1 MRIALVVPGC
11 QVWHLLQLWDILVE
25 TEIGA
30 AGSPSHRL
38 SPLRDGFGRL
48 LSSVVGSLVLLLQ
61 RFLPVFVWLWLV
73 SFFLAAFPR
82 PFAKLSD
89 WLCLCLCL
97 SVSLLLSVSRD
108 SLARLVLLHG

>member
-48 LSSVVGSLVLLLQ
+48 LSSVVGSLVLLL
-61 RFLPVFVWLWLV
+61 PACV
-73 SFFLAAFPR
+73 LAACFPVH
-82 PFAKLSD
+82 
-89 WLCLCLCL
+89 
-97 SVSLLLSVSRD
+97 SVASVGTYFV
-108 SLARLVLLHG
+108 VLILHH